1 MLKFNFDTFSFLG
14 KSFLNPIT
22 LIDYQINNIFDTDDK
37 KKELLNYIDD
47 KKFIE
52 NLQTY
57 GQALGGV
64 WFDLWQ
70 KIAIVATQEEHKNKS
85 LWGKITWVVET
96 EWAELQNQWRT
107 GFKNLILYSFNL
119 ILDILKIILSNPTI
133 LIIST
138 TVFIYFFYK

>member
-22 LIDYQINNIFDTDDK
+22 LIDYQINNIFGTDDK

-57 GQALGGV
+57 GKALGGV
-64 WFDLWQ
+64 
-70 KIAIVATQEEHKNKS
+70 
-85 LWGKITWVVET
+85 
-96 EWAELQNQWRT
+96 
-107 GFKNLILYSFNL
+107 
-119 ILDILKIILSNPTI
+119 
-133 LIIST
+133 
-138 TVFIYFFYK
+138 